1 MEAIREISP
10 REGEYT
16 LREEDILEV
25 IEKEGPTIAIVLF
38 SGVQY
43 YTGQWFP
50 MKSITQKAKEM
61 ASVFSF
67 KKKGLRT
74 TNPDKRPLGLT
85 IFILRKCDLL
95 TFFFRVVSVV
105 GILHMP
111 LETCPFHCMIGTWI
125 LRFGVP
131 TNTST
136 RAQAALLGFLSMKN
150 CMKSNGQSQ

>member
-61 ASVFSF
+61 ASVFLF
-67 KKKGLRT
+67 
-74 TNPDKRPLGLT
+74 
-85 IFILRKCDLL
+85 
-95 TFFFRVVSVV
+95 
-105 GILHMP
+105 
-111 LETCPFHCMIGTWI
+111 
-125 LRFGVP
+125 
-131 TNTST
+131 
-136 RAQAALLGFLSMKN
+136 
-150 CMKSNGQSQ
+150 